1 MQIGF
6 YKLRLPVQYLEDS
19 ADEGRRKAGEIYIQK
34 FKDMLEGKSS
44 GIVFPALTD
53 SDGNRM
59 FDIEYVGP
67 STVTTNIISND

>member
-19 ADEGRRKAGEIYIQK
+19 ADENRRKSGEVYIQK
-34 FKDMLEGKSS
+34 FKDMLAGESK

-53 SDGNRM
+53 SDGNYM